1 MTVATNL
8 TKEVKN
14 AVESIF
20 INHNQNAFYLLLE
33 KFMSMFAETT
43 ECHVYCLVISENY
56 VTPSLHNY
64 FGYSRHV
71 YSRSCEL
78 NR

>member
-1 MTVATNL
+1 MTVATIL

-33 KFMSMFAETT
+33 KFMSMYAETT
-43 ECHVYCLVISENY
+43 
-56 VTPSLHNY
+56 
-64 FGYSRHV
+64 
-71 YSRSCEL
+71 
-78 NR
+78 